1 MTKAQIKKE
10 LTAMENR
17 AVISLVMDLYDAYP
31 DVREN
36 LENRF
41 SNDEES
47 RALLLEKYKRI
58 IQAEYFP
65 AKGSEKCRVNVCK
78 KAISDF
84 KKLKPEAIDVAE
96 LMVFFC

>member
-58 IQAEYFP
+58 ITVRLCPIFLSMGF
-65 AKGSEKCRVNVCK
+65 KMNSKTGWKIVC
-78 KAISDF
+78 A
-84 KKLKPEAIDVAE
+84 
-96 LMVFFC
+96 

>member
-84 KKLKPEAIDVAE
+84 KKLKPEAIDGGTDG
-96 LMVFFC
+96 VFC